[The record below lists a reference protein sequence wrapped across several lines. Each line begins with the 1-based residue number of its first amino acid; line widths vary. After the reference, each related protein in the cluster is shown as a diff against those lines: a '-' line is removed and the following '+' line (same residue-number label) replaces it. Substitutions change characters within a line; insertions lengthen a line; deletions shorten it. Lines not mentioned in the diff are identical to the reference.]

1 MTDQT
6 FVTVNAIIAAGLLA
20 VIAAFIG
27 YVWPRVK
34 DQVDQD
40 KDNVFDEFG
49 KSIANEFRNV
59 MASNPSLFRG
69 QPTEKTWEV
78 IGQFYAT
85 IFKESVESIDI
96 ASAQRP
102 LSTLR
107 DAVFALIL
115 ASLSFLAAVGLA
127 LSVYE
132 YWSGLV
138 SVIGG
143 MLIVY
148 FLYKVAMMWHDLSR

>member
-1 MTDQT
+1 
-6 FVTVNAIIAAGLLA
+6 VTVNAIIAAGLLA

>member
-1 MTDQT
+1 M
-6 FVTVNAIIAAGLLA
+6 TVNAIIAAGLLA